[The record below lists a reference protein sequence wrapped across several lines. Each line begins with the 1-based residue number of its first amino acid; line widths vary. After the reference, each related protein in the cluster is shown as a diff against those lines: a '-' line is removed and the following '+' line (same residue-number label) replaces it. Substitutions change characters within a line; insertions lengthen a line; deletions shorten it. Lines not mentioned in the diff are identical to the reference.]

1 MSSNASTSAVRRGQ
15 DLNTIIEDSLS
26 RGRIDP
32 PKPYISGI
40 ETHDFKDTSA
50 GPKRRSTH
58 PQVFLGPE
66 SETASVHDGDPR
78 FIRSATLKAGPAGGE
93 SRSRNLHRQIFS
105 KRALSNIKRI
115 VPNEGIVLNKKL
127 KRHSTIN
134 TTDSITTNASAS
146 FAETEVWD
154 QKALLALGMVKN
166 RP

>member
-1 MSSNASTSAVRRGQ
+1 MSSNASTSAVHRGQ
-15 DLNTIIEDSLS
+15 DLSTINEDSS
-26 RGRIDP
+26 RRGRIDP

-40 ETHDFKDTSA
+40 KIHDFKGTLA

-58 PQVFLGPE
+58 PQVSLGPE
-66 SETASVHDGDPR
+66 SENVSAHDGDPR
-78 FIRSATLKAGPAGGE
+78 FTRSATLKAGPAGGE
-93 SRSRNLHRQIFS
+93 SRPRNLHRQLLLR
-105 KRALSNIKRI
+105 RAVSNIKRI
-115 VPNEGIVLNKKL
+115 VSNEGVVLNKRL

-166 RP
+166 RS